1 MIRAIEIKNFF
12 SFRDA
17 TRFDFTVNAKAGDRD
32 VFAADP
38 ADGPDSPV
46 QVNKVM
52 AIFGANAS
60 GKTQFLK
67 AIGFLQWFVLHSAQ
81 AKPDSELR
89 PTAFLFDPECENQP
103 TDLAMEFSVGEKLY
117 RYELQIHQSVVLRE
131 VLKVKKT
138 RWSTVFDRELEDD
151 RYRFTPSTPAY
162 WKDQPDRKNASILS
176 WAYLADENETAKQVG
191 RWFSCIQTNVNHHG
205 RTRQHDPAIDRL
217 LEAAEFFDNNP
228 EQLEWVNE
236 RLCHFDLGLGGVVIN
251 RVQAVV
257 EGEEKQEIPWPE
269 GVHSVSGSG
278 DRSIPLINESLG
290 TQSLFILL
298 RYLLPVLESGGVAV
312 LDEFEHGLHSHMLP
326 VLVELFLGRHNAK
339 NAQLIFNCH
348 SDHLI
353 HELEKYQMAL
363 VAKDDEGVSDIW
375 RADETGVRNQDN
387 LYAKYHA
394 GKLGGVPAF

>member
-1 MIRAIEIKNFF
+1 
-12 SFRDA
+12 
-17 TRFDFTVNAKAGDRD
+17 
-32 VFAADP
+32 
-38 ADGPDSPV
+38 
-46 QVNKVM
+46 M

-67 AIGFLQWFVLHSAQ
+67 AIAFLRWFVLYSAQ
-81 AKPDSELR
+81 AEPDSKV
-89 PTAFLFDPECENQP
+89 PPMGFLFDSECENQP
-103 TDLAMEFSVGEKLY
+103 TDLGMEFSVGKKLY
-117 RYELQIHQSVVLRE
+117 RYELQIHLSVVVRE
-131 VLKVKKT
+131 VLKFKKT
-138 RWSTVFDRELEDD
+138 RWSTVFDRELNGEN
-151 RYRFTPSTPAY
+151 YRFTPGTPAY

-176 WAYLADENETAKQVG
+176 WAYLADEDDTAKAVG
-191 RWFSCIQTNVNHHG
+191 QWFSRIQTNVNHHG
-205 RTRQHDPAIDRL
+205 RTHQHDPGIGPL

-228 EQLEWVNE
+228 EQLHWVNE
-236 RLCHFDLGLGGVVIN
+236 RLCHFDLGLGGVVISK
-251 RVQAVV
+251 VQAVLKDDK
-257 EGEEKQEIPWPE
+257 KQEIPWPE
-269 GVHSVSGSG
+269 GIHFVSGSN
-278 DRSIPLINESLG
+278 DRSIPFINESLG

-348 SDHLI
+348 SDYLI
-353 HELEKYQMAL
+353 RELEKYQMAL